1 VEVLALCREAQVSL
15 GRGQAEAV
23 ADVEQNVRE
32 AVLLGAVLEEIFESS
47 LKAILKGVSVPRYI
61 RVKYIKRPQE

>member
-1 VEVLALCREAQVSL
+1 VVSL